1 MEGKVDRK
9 EYEALLVVIE
19 QTIGTSASKGAEHFR
34 GYRRETRPPGVG
46 RMEEANE
53 AHDRPCDDSDVD
65 SGDSYL
71 DAIGRMYRVSCRNRR
86 KD

>member
-1 MEGKVDRK
+1 VDRK

-19 QTIGTSASKGAEHFR
+19 QTIGNLGIEGGGAFP
-34 GYRRETRPPGVG
+34 GIPPGDSSPGVG
-46 RMEEANE
+46 RMEEATE
-53 AHDRPCDDSDVD
+53 THDRPCDDSDVD